1 MENSQQ
7 VVLYELMLNSS
18 FKKKVEEKERKEKK
32 TCGTKK
38 KKKRVRA
45 GHIFYS
51 SGKVVSLNGKKYI
64 KWKEEKIENPGL
76 KMNKMSYMDN

>member
-7 VVLYELMLNSS
+7 VVPYELMLNSS

-38 KKKRVRA
+38 KKNVCARA
-45 GHIFYS
+45 TSFTAQ
-51 SGKVVSLNGKKYI
+51 
-64 KWKEEKIENPGL
+64 EK
-76 KMNKMSYMDN
+76 

>member
-38 KKKRVRA
+38 KKKTCARGPHLLQLRKSS
-45 GHIFYS
+45 IFKWEEVYKMK
-51 SGKVVSLNGKKYI
+51 GREDREPGI
-64 KWKEEKIENPGL
+64 KNEQNELHG
-76 KMNKMSYMDN
+76 